1 MVTFS
6 RLAVVVCVLVLS
18 VSSAVAQFHSKKEN
32 GQTAVNSQAIST
44 AQKQAA
50 ALSAVQGKSRLG
62 KNANSTIYVSEA
74 HQKNYGATI
83 GQQRDLM
90 IETWARSIHHSDG
103 SYTESKHD
111 FEQNFLEQITKS
123 KNGVVLQKR
132 MITLDERGYPYEVM
146 IYDGRDTFKYR
157 GVLAYDG
164 SGRFKEEQLY
174 DPKGTLIRRKIQ
186 EYTQQGQR
194 LPLKSV
200 DYVAN
205 VPEDLKLVITRE
217 EEQTGSNPEDK
228 PQKTGLF
235 SKKPEQAQGSA
246 QPQQAASSA
255 PKMKGLKLGR
265 MFGGKKK
272 DK

>member
-1 MVTFS
+1 MKS
-6 RLAVVVCVLVLS
+6 IAQEAILQGCILRLVVEHGYDRCCVFEDS
-18 VSSAVAQFHSKKEN
+18 
-32 GQTAVNSQAIST
+32 IS
-44 AQKQAA
+44 
-50 ALSAVQGKSRLG
+50 
-62 KNANSTIYVSEA
+62 NP
-74 HQKNYGATI
+74 
-83 GQQRDLM
+83 
-90 IETWARSIHHSDG
+90 
-103 SYTESKHD
+103 
-111 FEQNFLEQITKS
+111 
-123 KNGVVLQKR
+123 
-132 MITLDERGYPYEVM
+132 TLDERGYPYEVM